1 MSELEEVGPGIA
13 ENHRDLEP
21 PSPEV
26 VPYYGDVELI
36 RTALSQSVEER
47 LAVLQ
52 DFVDTFWTPQHG

>member
-1 MSELEEVGPGIA
+1 MSEREKAGPGIPA
-13 ENHRDLEP
+13 NHRDLEP
-21 PSPEV
+21 PSREV
-26 VPYYGDVELI
+26 APSCGDVELI

>member
-1 MSELEEVGPGIA
+1 MGEPEEVSLGIPV
-13 ENHRDLEP
+13 NHGDFDP

-26 VPYYGDVELI
+26 DPYDGDVELI
-36 RTALSQSVEER
+36 RTALSHSIEER